1 MKILHIIPNLQTGGA
16 EKLLVELLP
25 ELTKLGNDVD
35 LLCISGERTPLYKAI
50 KQQGIRIFSLCEA
63 STSYYSPMHIVRLC
77 CFLRKHKYDV
87 IHSHGTPSQ
96 IISSVASLF
105 FKAKFFTTEHS
116 TANRRREWKWA
127 RPIDC
132 WMYNR
137 FKKVIC
143 ISDKAEENLHTYLAD
158 KCDKL
163 CTIYNGVDL
172 IKYTTASPVGEIID
186 KYGKYNKAIMVA
198 SFTDPKDQ
206 PTIIKAYSMLPD
218 TFHLFFAGV
227 GPHETECK
235 DLAVTLGIEKRV
247 HFLGMRMDVPSLLKS
262 MDEVIMSSH
271 FEGLSLSSIEGMSS
285 GKPFIA
291 SDVDGLH
298 EIVAGNGLLFP
309 HEDAK
314 ALAGLIMQMATDVDA
329 RNRVVDACQNKAS
342 QYDIKVMAEKYNN
355 LYKS

>member
-1 MKILHIIPNLQTGGA
+1 MKILHIIPNLRTGGA

-25 ELTKLGNDVD
+25 ALVKLGNDVD
-35 LLCISGERTPLYKAI
+35 LLCISGEKTPLYNAI
-50 KQQGIRIFSLCEA
+50 SQQEIKIYSLCEA
-63 STSYYSPMHIVRLC
+63 NATMYSPMQIVRLC
-77 CFLRKHKYDV
+77 RFLHHNQYDIV
-87 IHSHGTPSQ
+87 HSHGTPSQ
-96 IISSVASLF
+96 IISAVASLF
-105 FKAKFFTTEHS
+105 SKAKFFTTEHS
-116 TANRRREWKWA
+116 TANRRREWKWV

-143 ISDKAEENLHTYLAD
+143 ISDKAAENLHAYLAD
-158 KCDKL
+158 KCNNL

-172 IKYTTASPVGEIID
+172 IKYTTASPVSDILK
-186 KYGKYNKAIMVA
+186 KYGEFNRAIMVA

-206 PTIIKAYSMLPD
+206 PTIIKAYSMLPE

-227 GPHETECK
+227 GPHEEKCK
-235 DLAVTLGIEKRV
+235 DLSVSLGIENRV

-298 EIVAGNGLLFP
+298 EIVVGNGLLFP
-309 HEDAK
+309 HKDAK
-314 ALAGLIMQMATDVDA
+314 ALADLIMQMATDADS
-329 RNRVVDACQNKAS
+329 RNRVIEACQKKAS
-342 QYDIKVMAEKYNN
+342 QYDIKVMAEKYNH
-355 LYKS
+355 LYRS